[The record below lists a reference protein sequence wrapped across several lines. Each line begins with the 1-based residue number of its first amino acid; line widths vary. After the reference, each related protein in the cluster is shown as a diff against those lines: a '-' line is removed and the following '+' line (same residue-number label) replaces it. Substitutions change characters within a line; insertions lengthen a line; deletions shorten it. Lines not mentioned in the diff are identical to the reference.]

1 MLLIP
6 TFLVLGCSDPP
17 DNLWFSPPSHEAK
30 EEKKAQSSEM
40 SSPGSKTRIQF
51 SCIFYFVSLL
61 LGDGAIPEEGEE
73 GKECE
78 EGKGRKGQHIVG
90 ELGKWGGSKRRFSLT
105 PALGTSRERSSARE
119 SNLSQVTQQVSDREK
134 ELGSWEDKLLLS

>member
-6 TFLVLGCSDPP
+6 AFLVLGCRDPP
-17 DNLWFSPPSHEAK
+17 SNLWFSPPSRVVK
-30 EEKKAQSSEM
+30 EEKKARSSEM

-61 LGDGAIPEEGEE
+61 LGDGATPEEGEE

-78 EGKGRKGQHIVG
+78 EGKGGKGN
-90 ELGKWGGSKRRFSLT
+90 T
-105 PALGTSRERSSARE
+105 T
-119 SNLSQVTQQVSDREK
+119 
-134 ELGSWEDKLLLS
+134 